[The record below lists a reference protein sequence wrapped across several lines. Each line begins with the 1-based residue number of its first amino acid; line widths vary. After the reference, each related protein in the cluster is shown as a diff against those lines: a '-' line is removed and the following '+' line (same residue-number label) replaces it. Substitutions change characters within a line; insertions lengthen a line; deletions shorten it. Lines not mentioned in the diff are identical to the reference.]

1 MILYGSLIVI
11 LALFLLPVALHVAN
25 ECRGLWR
32 NWRLDNVQVW
42 AAQQAARLDVLE
54 RYDYHEAQR
63 ERARLEIRRHRARLL
78 AEVDRE

>member
-1 MILYGSLIVI
+1 MMYIL
-11 LALFLLPVALHVAN
+11 LAAALTLFLLPVALHVAN

-54 RYDYHEAQR
+54 RYDWHEAQR